1 MSATRQRDIEDP
13 RVLRSRAAAL
23 EAARTLF
30 LKNGYAGTTMEEVAA
45 LARLSKRT
53 LYNLYPDKKA
63 LFAEVFTQ
71 IIAYAQRFAEALIAG
86 FEDTTAVDLPAVLHD
101 LARRHALA
109 ILRPEVI
116 ALRRLLIRE
125 ARSFPELAEE
135 YFEAAPGRVL
145 TALAATF
152 ERLTAAGLLSAP
164 DPRRAAEQFAYL
176 IAGAPLDRAMLLGK
190 VPPEAQVLATAREG
204 VETFLA
210 RYRLPD
216 S

>member
-1 MSATRQRDIEDP
+1 MSAIEQPAPEDP
-13 RVLRSRAAAL
+13 RVTRSRAAAL

-30 LKNGYAGTTMEEVAA
+30 LKNGYTATTMEEVAA

-63 LFAEVFTQ
+63 LFTEVVSQ
-71 IIAYAQRFAEALIAG
+71 VIAYAQRFAENLITG
-86 FEDTTAVDLPAVLHD
+86 FEDLTAAELPTALHD
-101 LARRHALA
+101 LARRQALA
-109 ILRPEVI
+109 ILRPDVI

-125 ARSFPELAEE
+125 ARSFPELAGE

-152 ERLTAAGLLSAP
+152 QHLTQAGLLHTP
-164 DPRRAAEQFAYL
+164 DPRRAAEHFAYL

-190 VPPEAQVLATAREG
+190 VPPEAQVTASAQEG

-210 RYRLPD
+210 RYG
-216 S
+216 

>member
-1 MSATRQRDIEDP
+1 MSATEQPAPEDP
-13 RVLRSRAAAL
+13 RVVRSRAAAI
-23 EAARTLF
+23 EAARILF
-30 LKNGYAGTTMEEVAA
+30 LRNGYDGTTMEEVAA

-63 LFAEVFTQ
+63 LFTEVVTQ
-71 IIAYAQRFAEALIAG
+71 IIAYAQRFADHLIAG
-86 FEDTTAVDLPAVLHD
+86 FEDVTAAELPAALHD
-101 LARRHALA
+101 LARRQALA

-125 ARSFPELAEE
+125 AKSFPELAGE

-145 TALAATF
+145 TSLAAAF
-152 ERLTAAGLLSAP
+152 ESLTRAGLLHTP
-164 DPRRAAEQFAYL
+164 DPRRAAEHFAYL
-176 IAGAPLDRAMLLGK
+176 IVGAPLDRAMLLGK

-204 VETFLA
+204 VQTFLA
-210 RYRLPD
+210 RYTA